1 MQCRLQ
7 RSLLWLS
14 THQSDRRELAAGKA
28 DCNVFWVVGS
38 LEKRSINANLS
49 YHLPFS
55 RDRPGNQM
63 LVIHG
68 GSNHTIPDHYRL
80 VQYVRD
86 VNLPV
91 LPLLTCA
98 CHQNASL
105 MELTVLPDRL
115 GPDPRRLCGENRDS
129 LHLSRCWNVLS
140 PPLPINNKSL
150 PSRWSCASRHRTACQ
165 ADRWTCLD
173 NKVNLLTF
181 RHPLPMLVFSSDDFF
196 YRSCWV
202 CDCSCSLFL
211 SDSFHC
217 LHSFQFYFNKLYND
231 LLHGTLHEITKI
243 V

>member
-63 LVIHG
+63 SVIHG

-115 GPDPRRLCGENRDS
+115 GPDPRGVFVGRIET
-129 LHLSRCWNVLS
+129 VFTS
-140 PPLPINNKSL
+140 PGVEMCCPPSSPSTTNHYRADGVVPAGTALP
-150 PSRWSCASRHRTACQ
+150 
-165 ADRWTCLD
+165 
-173 NKVNLLTF
+173 V
-181 RHPLPMLVFSSDDFF
+181 
-196 YRSCWV
+196 
-202 CDCSCSLFL
+202 
-211 SDSFHC
+211 
-217 LHSFQFYFNKLYND
+217 KLIA
-231 LLHGTLHEITKI
+231 ER